1 MKTHFIINCVSY
13 KKENMSVQSLELEVA
28 KLSKQLTEQDTKHME
43 KLEAILSALKQMK
56 LAAQKSALEGAKS
69 RESGSKKLA
78 YSACNKM
85 MQVLYVSENNPART
99 EMMGYL
105 EQPQKKLNN
114 RSIIE
119 DAEINEDVKTAL
131 NGVKESDYGKKFMQA
146 IWEKYVR
153 NDFSTVKSQLNEL
166 RANLNKQEQEVS
178 TPVKVSPLRPRR
190 LAPTQPQGDESDPE
204 Q

>member
-1 MKTHFIINCVSY
+1 
-13 KKENMSVQSLELEVA
+13 MSVSSLESEVA
-28 KLSKQLTEQDTKHME
+28 KLSKQLAEQDAKHME

-85 MQVLYVSENNPART
+85 MQVLYVDENNPARV
-99 EMMGYL
+99 EMMSYL
-105 EQPQKKLNN
+105 EQPQKKLND

-119 DAEINEDVKTAL
+119 DAEVNEDVKKAL
-131 NGVKESDYGKKFMQA
+131 EGVKDSDYGKKFMQV

-166 RANLNKQEQEVS
+166 RSNLNKQAQEVS
-178 TPVKVSPLRPRR
+178 TPVKVSPPRPRR
-190 LAPTQPQGDESDPE
+190 PVPVQPQGEESDSE
-204 Q
+204 